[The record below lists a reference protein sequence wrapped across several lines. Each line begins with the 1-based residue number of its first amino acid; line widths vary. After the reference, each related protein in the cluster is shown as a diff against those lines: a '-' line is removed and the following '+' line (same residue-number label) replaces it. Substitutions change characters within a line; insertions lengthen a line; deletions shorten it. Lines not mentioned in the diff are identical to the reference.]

1 MFKKFVA
8 AAAALGVMSGAANA
22 AVLFQGNSIDGTAQG
37 SGPFTLF
44 LGNTFNSSTTLTGE
58 EGEQTVTF
66 DFIPSAIGGG
76 ALNFDV
82 SFAATAADGLLEFLL
97 VDANGT
103 ASALEIEDGGAVD
116 SGFINFA
123 DFNTADAFSVIVTAG
138 AFTGSIPFNLTV
150 VAGESTAD
158 QVVPVPGAGIL
169 LATAIGG
176 FAAARRRRSA

>member
-1 MFKKFVA
+1 MFKQIVA

-22 AVLFQGNSIDGTAQG
+22 AFIDGMDVGET
-37 SGPFTLF
+37 GPFDLF
-44 LGNTFNSSTTLTGE
+44 VGNTFNDTGFLFGS
-58 EGEQTVTF
+58 EGEQTIQY
-66 DFIPSAIGGG
+66 DFVPNAIGGG

-82 SFAATAADGLLEFLL
+82 SFSATAASGLLEVLL
-97 VDANGT
+97 VSANGT
-103 ASALEIEDGGAVD
+103 SSALDIEEGGSVD
-116 SGFINFA
+116 SGTINFD

-138 AFTGSIPFNLTV
+138 AFTGTIPFTLTV

-176 FAAARRRRSA
+176 FAAARRRRNAA